1 MRFGRLTGD
10 EILEAERTADKRRQD
25 RNNGFSLM
33 KERDRGFAKLRPYYS
48 SASEVI
54 MHWGVDD
61 SNLFKLE
68 IRPYKGKTIE
78 VILDA
83 EEVRKQIRWI

>member
-1 MRFGRLTGD
+1 MRFGQLTGD
-10 EILEAERTADKRRQD
+10 EILEAEQKADKRRQD
-25 RNNGFSLM
+25 RSKGFSLM
-33 KERDRGFAKLRPYYS
+33 KDRDRGYARLRPYYS

-68 IRPYKGKTIE
+68 ILPYNGKTIE
-78 VILDA
+78 LILDA